1 MKMRSREIYEQA
13 IESGLPHKD
22 VKLMCIKFAELER
35 SLGEIDRSRAVYKY
49 ASQYADPRSDPEFW
63 NKWQEFEV
71 QHGNEDTYIEML
83 RVKRSVSAS
92 YSQTHFVLPENKMVD
107 VEEAKAG
114 LLDDEMAALERRL
127 MASPVSTT
135 VRSRDGGR
143 RDGFVSAGVISQS
156 GENEGKPVTAK
167 KILSFRKRVMMS
179 LMGKIK

>member
-1 MKMRSREIYEQA
+1 MRSREIYEQA